1 MIYPRVLAALL
12 LSGGMASVAVAA
24 PPVMLNDALITQ
36 ISKADRASF
45 HEAVAQ
51 ALNSSADGQSTEWK
65 SAHQPKRAAPIT
77 VQLTP
82 KQTTKADNDRVCR
95 FLVPVRQAIA
105 AEAGQVHQVDVLDI
119 RAMAQMRDEPAEGSR
134 LELGPGLVIDILHG
148 GLMG

>member
-51 ALNSSADGQSTEWK
+51 ALNSSADGQST
-65 SAHQPKRAAPIT
+65 ANG
-77 VQLTP
+77 
-82 KQTTKADNDRVCR
+82 KARTS
-95 FLVPVRQAIA
+95 PSVR
-105 AEAGQVHQVDVLDI
+105 
-119 RAMAQMRDEPAEGSR
+119 RRSR
-134 LELGPGLVIDILHG
+134 CS
-148 GLMG
+148 